1 MLNDCDGVTEEDL
14 FRLDECA
21 FPNVLVF
28 TSRIYPS
35 HRCAFYL
42 PCFEGL
48 PSVGNTMVRSKITR
62 KLIIEEY
69 FDLVGWFNQ
78 DKGPELKNYRI

>member
-28 TSRIYPS
+28 TSRNYPN

-48 PSVGNTMVRSKITR
+48 PSVGNTMV
-62 KLIIEEY
+62 
-69 FDLVGWFNQ
+69 
-78 DKGPELKNYRI
+78 